1 MAGGHRWRP
10 EITRQ
15 SERLLQRTLT
25 TVRAKTSGT
34 TRMVVEGDFHE
45 MSTGVTRG
53 RVDQV
58 DESTHVAGDPPMSG
72 EAHDQAGNLSGR
84 TQLAMSMS
92 STAMLTAR
100 REQVVELL

>member
-1 MAGGHRWRP
+1 MTQSVPTGRCGVTTWHKTLPRRALRERSVKWAGGHRWRP
-10 EITRQ
+10 EVTRRG
-15 SERLLQRTLT
+15 ERLLQRTLT

-58 DESTHVAGDPPMSG
+58 GESTHVAGDPPMSG
-72 EAHDQAGNLSGR
+72 EAHD
-84 TQLAMSMS
+84 
-92 STAMLTAR
+92 
-100 REQVVELL
+100 